1 MSTHVVLVVDA
12 DTEIV
17 DDLAARLTATDRSVA
32 VRRAATAAA
41 AEEAVADGSVD
52 CIVSEHGL
60 EDGDG
65 VGLLCRLGDG
75 YPDLTRVL
83 FTDTGSETV
92 ASDAI
97 DAGVDAYVP
106 KQLGAVGA
114 VDAPATAAA
123 YDRVVSAVE
132 TGLEAGVRPT
142 ATPEE
147 TAAKIDTLHDVAM
160 DLEACT
166 VEADIYQVAVDAAD
180 MVLEFDMSSI
190 DIVED
195 GRLKPVQTSAE
206 MPRDGVE
213 SVPLDEES
221 VAARVARTG
230 EAMYTEDLRQVLD
243 ADPTQ
248 MTYRSGVT
256 VPISDIGVFQAISEE
271 VAAFDQAD
279 LELAETLMQ
288 HVAESVKRIRF
299 QRTLREERDRFAA
312 LFENVPDPVV
322 RLRTTGTPT
331 IAAVNEAFAETFD
344 FDAGTV
350 VGQPLEEVLTA
361 PETAGRDSVFP
372 GIEAADNTAPTELRL
387 VAGDGPRDF
396 LVHVVPVDLTASESD
411 DSDEVYG
418 FYADI
423 TPTKERKR
431 ALSRQNERLDEFA
444 SIVSHDLR
452 NPLNIAEGHL
462 QLAADRIGP
471 DDDLDEVERAH
482 GRMRDLIENLLS
494 LARSGSVVH
503 EPDELSLTATADQA
517 WSSVHLPNARLETTG
532 DVRVRADP
540 NRLVDLLVNLF
551 RNAVEHGRPDVT
563 VRVGPLDDRAGFYV
577 ADDGPGISVDDRD
590 EVFDSDYTTTDEG
603 TGFGLA
609 IVHQVATAHDWTAT
623 VTESEHGGARFEFHT
638 ADGSEPIATERTISA
653 ESSDRN

>member
-12 DTEIV
+12 NTEVV
-17 DDLAARLTATDRSVA
+17 DDLATRLTATDQSVVVRS
-32 VRRAATAAA
+32 AATATA

-65 VGLLCRLGDG
+65 VELLCRLGGG

-83 FTDTGSETV
+83 FTDAGSEAV

-106 KQLGAVGA
+106 KQLGGAGA
-114 VDAPATAAA
+114 VDSPATMAA
-123 YDRVVSAVE
+123 YDRVASAVE
-132 TGLEAGVRPT
+132 AGLDAAGRPT
-142 ATPEE
+142 VTPEE

-160 DLEACT
+160 DLESCT

-180 MVLEFDMSSI
+180 MVLEFDMSNI

-206 MPRDGVE
+206 MPKEGVE
-213 SVPLDEES
+213 SVPLDGES

-248 MTYRSGVT
+248 MTYRSGLT

-279 LELAETLMQ
+279 VDLAETLMQ

-322 RLRTTGTPT
+322 RLRTAGTPT
-331 IAAVNEAFAETFD
+331 IAAVNEAFAGTFD
-344 FDAGTV
+344 FDAGSV
-350 VGQPLEEVLTA
+350 VGRPLETVLTA
-361 PETAGRDSVFP
+361 PETAGGVSVFP

-387 VAGDGPRDF
+387 VAADGPRDF

-411 DSDEVYG
+411 EVYG

-431 ALSRQNERLDEFA
+431 ELARQNERLDEFA

-462 QLAADRIGP
+462 QLATDRIGP
-471 DDDLDEVERAH
+471 DEDLDDLDEVERAH

-494 LARSGSVVH
+494 LARSGSVVQ
-503 EPDELSLTATADQA
+503 EPDELSLTATAGQA

-532 DVRVRADP
+532 DVRLRADRD
-540 NRLVDLLVNLF
+540 RLVDLFVNLF
-551 RNAVEHGRPDVT
+551 RNAVDHGRPDAT

-577 ADDGPGISVDDRD
+577 ADDGPGIPEAARD
-590 EVFDSDYTTTDEG
+590 EVFDSGYTTTDEG

-623 VTESEHGGARFEFHT
+623 VTESEHGGARFEFPT
-638 ADGSEPIATERTISA
+638 ADGSEPLATEHAMSV
-653 ESSDRN
+653 EPSDED

>member
-12 DTEIV
+12 DAEV
-17 DDLAARLTATDRSVA
+17 ADDLAARLGATDGSVV
-32 VRRAATAAA
+32 VRTAATAAA

-52 CIVSEHGL
+52 CIVSEHEL

-65 VGLLCRLGDG
+65 VALLCRLGDG

-83 FTDTGSETV
+83 FTRAGSEAV

-97 DAGVDAYVP
+97 DTGVDAYVP
-106 KQLGAVGA
+106 KQLGADGP

-123 YDRVVSAVE
+123 YERVVSAVE
-132 TGLEAGVRPT
+132 TGLHAADRPT
-142 ATPEE
+142 VPPED

-160 DLEACT
+160 DLEGCT
-166 VEADIYQVAVDAAD
+166 VEADIYQLAVDAAD
-180 MVLEFDMSSI
+180 MVLEFDMSNI
-190 DIVED
+190 DLVED

-213 SVPLDEES
+213 SVPLDGES

-271 VAAFDQAD
+271 VAAFDQSD

-322 RLRTTGTPT
+322 RLRTTGRPT
-331 IAAVNEAFAETFD
+331 IAAVNGAFAETFD
-344 FDAGTV
+344 FDAEAV
-350 VGQPLEEVLTA
+350 VGRPLDEVLTA
-361 PETAGRDSVFP
+361 PDTAGGDSVFP
-372 GIEAADNTAPTELRL
+372 GIEAVDDAAPTELRL
-387 VAGDGPRDF
+387 GAADGPRDF
-396 LVHVVPVDLTASESD
+396 LVHVVPVDPTASETD
-411 DSDEVYG
+411 ESDEVYG

-431 ALSRQNERLDEFA
+431 ELARQNERLDEFA

-462 QLAADRIGP
+462 QLATDRIGA
-471 DDDLDEVERAH
+471 DDDLEEVEWAH

-503 EPDELSLTATADQA
+503 EPDELSLSATADQA
-517 WSSVHLPNARLETTG
+517 WSSVHLPDARLDTAG
-532 DVRVRADP
+532 DMRVRADRD
-540 NRLVDLLVNLF
+540 RLTDLLVNLF
-551 RNAVEHGRPDVT
+551 RNAVDHGRPDVT
-563 VRVGPLDDRAGFYV
+563 VRVGPLDDGVGFYV
-577 ADDGPGISVDDRD
+577 ADDGPGIPVDARD
-590 EVFDSDYTTTDEG
+590 QVFASDYTTSDEG

-609 IVHQVATAHDWTAT
+609 IVHQVAKAHDWTAT
-623 VTESEHGGARFEFHT
+623 VTESEHGGARFEFLT
-638 ADGSEPIATERTISA
+638 AEASEPLAADPAMSV
-653 ESSDRN
+653 ESGDED